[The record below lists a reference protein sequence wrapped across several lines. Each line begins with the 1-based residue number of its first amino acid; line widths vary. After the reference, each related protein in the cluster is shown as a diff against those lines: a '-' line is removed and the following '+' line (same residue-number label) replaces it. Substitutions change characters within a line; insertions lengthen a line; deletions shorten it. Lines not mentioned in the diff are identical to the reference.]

1 MEFLW
6 EQNRLE
12 EEKWKEKRL
21 KIFGLPIIYN
31 EMEIIVGLVKCIR
44 ITTESTVGDVDR
56 EQIVEYIITSSL
68 VKSPDTVS
76 QLCHSEVTT

>member
-44 ITTESTVGDVDR
+44 ITD
-56 EQIVEYIITSSL
+56 
-68 VKSPDTVS
+68 
-76 QLCHSEVTT
+76 